1 MSLLS
6 TTAKVKV
13 GGKATKTAAKNPGL
27 LKMGAQATAPLAKL
41 GVKAGPPITKLGVKA
56 TAPLAKRR
64 ARRRIERLGEA
75 ARELGETL
83 VTYGPQ
89 AAQELGLVETPKPKR
104 TAPRVAAGAVLGAG
118 AMYFLEPGH
127 GKEHREKVLSKVS

>member
-6 TTAKVKV
+6 TTTKAKV
-13 GGKATKTAAKNPGL
+13 GGKAAKTVVKHPGL
-27 LKMGAQATAPLAKL
+27 LKVGAKTTAPLAMF
-41 GVKAGPPITKLGVKA
+41 GAKAGAKI
-56 TAPLAKRR
+56 AKRR
-64 ARRRIERLGEA
+64 SRRRIERLGAA
-75 ARELGETL
+75 ARDFGETL

-89 AAQELGLVETPKPKR
+89 AAQELGLVETPRPKR

-127 GKEHREKVLSKVS
+127 GKEHREKVISKVS